1 LANRAEQYGFS
12 FTGFINVPS
21 DGQYTFYTSSDDG
34 SNLYIDNVL
43 TVSNDGLHGETE
55 RSGAIGLKAGKHAIT
70 GLFFQQSGGQIFV
83 VSYEGMGILKQSIPS
98 SALFR
103 TSSSN
108 MAPVANA
115 GTDQTI
121 TLPASTVTLTGTGT
135 DSDGTLSGY
144 SWVKISG
151 PSATIASANA
161 AYTQVNNLVQGIY
174 QFELTVTDNNGATG
188 KDTVQVSVNAAT
200 TSSLLPAVYP
210 SNPVNGLD
218 YKYYEGNWT
227 LLPNFLTLNPVKT
240 GISSNFDIGL
250 TNRYDQYGFSFTG
263 YINVPADGQYTF
275 YTSSDD
281 GSNLYIDNVLTEAND
296 GLHGATEKSGIIGLK
311 ASKHAIT
318 GLFFQ
323 QSGGQIFVVSYEGM
337 GILKQVIPPAS
348 LYRVSANALPV
359 ANAGLDQIIAL
370 PISSTIITG
379 SGTDSDGVISSY
391 SWNKIS
397 GPAAGTIVTGN
408 AASTGLSNLVVG
420 VYQFELTVTDNA
432 GATGK
437 DIVQIIVNAAP
448 ASSLLAA
455 VNPNT
460 VNGLD
465 YKYYEGNWN
474 VLPAFTSLTP
484 VKTGTTDN
492 FNISL
497 ANRADQYGFSFTG
510 YINVPS
516 DGQYTFYTTSDD
528 GSSLYIDNV
537 LTVINDGLH
546 DVTERSG
553 TIGLKA
559 GKHAIIV
566 MFFEQT
572 GGQVLTVSYEGMG
585 IPKQVIP
592 PGSLYRVNSAPV
604 GRSVLSSSI
613 TSTTFDLFEN
623 NNGLAVYPNPAED
636 VANLTISATGI
647 NKKMAISVYN
657 SQGTLVRSARI
668 ATSKGKTN
676 YALNMSGLENGIYT
690 IIARFDNGQ
699 QISYKLLK
707 NL

>member
-1 LANRAEQYGFS
+1 
-12 FTGFINVPS
+12 
-21 DGQYTFYTSSDDG
+21 
-34 SNLYIDNVL
+34 
-43 TVSNDGLHGETE
+43 
-55 RSGAIGLKAGKHAIT
+55 
-70 GLFFQQSGGQIFV
+70 
-83 VSYEGMGILKQSIPS
+83 
-98 SALFR
+98 
-103 TSSSN
+103 
-108 MAPVANA
+108 
-115 GTDQTI
+115 
-121 TLPASTVTLTGTGT
+121 
-135 DSDGTLSGY
+135 
-144 SWVKISG
+144 
-151 PSATIASANA
+151 
-161 AYTQVNNLVQGIY
+161 
-174 QFELTVTDNNGATG
+174 
-188 KDTVQVSVNAAT
+188 
-200 TSSLLPAVYP
+200 
-210 SNPVNGLD
+210 
-218 YKYYEGNWT
+218 
-227 LLPNFLTLNPVKT
+227 
-240 GISSNFDIGL
+240 
-250 TNRYDQYGFSFTG
+250 
-263 YINVPADGQYTF
+263 
-275 YTSSDD
+275 
-281 GSNLYIDNVLTEAND
+281 
-296 GLHGATEKSGIIGLK
+296 
-311 ASKHAIT
+311 
-318 GLFFQ
+318 LFFQ